1 MFLIPLYVILS
12 ISLFLLIWKNKNS
25 SSKDLFFSYYNPR
38 NELFD
43 KKRIMT
49 SYNELTYNFFKEK
62 SMNTVEFYKFFEI
75 LTVQIL
81 INWIIETIE
90 EKEESKKVKNHIR
103 ILNLIDKYTC
113 SFIIDEFFIYE
124 IQISFIHKLIE
135 SLTFLNHDNI
145 FLIYK
150 YIENIYID
158 NVYFHNQIKSQLPF
172 TPSIE
177 TLQLNPLKLQFY
189 LEFLKTKNINFL
201 HYI

>member
-12 ISLFLLIWKNKNS
+12 ISLFWFIYKNRKS
-25 SSKDLFFSYYNPR
+25 SSKDLFFSYYTPR

-49 SYNELTYNFFKEK
+49 SYDELTYSFLKEK
-62 SMNTVEFYKFFEI
+62 SMNVVEFYKLLEL
-75 LTVQIL
+75 LTVHML
-81 INWIIETIE
+81 INWVIESIE
-90 EKEESKKVKNHIR
+90 EKEESKIIKHHVR

-113 SFIIDEFFIYE
+113 PFIIDEFFVYE

-135 SLTFLNHDNI
+135 NLKYLNHENI

-172 TPSIE
+172 TPTIE
-177 TLQLNPLKLQFY
+177 TLQINPLKLQFY